1 MRAFI
6 YKDIEY
12 RSMAQ
17 CCKSLKISYQK
28 VRRLCRHYVRAS
40 KDPALAVAWCTGE
53 KRLSAL
59 ETKTWK
65 YQQDL
70 EKGAER
76 NENFKNKVEQALLNR
91 L

>member
-1 MRAFI
+1 MRAFV
-6 YKDIEY
+6 YKNVEY

-17 CCKSLKISYQK
+17 CCKSLQISYQK

-40 KDPALAVAWCTGE
+40 KNPALAVAWCTGE
-53 KRLSAL
+53 QRLSVF

-70 EKGAER
+70 EKNLER
-76 NENFKNKVEQALLNR
+76 NEKFREKMEKSLLNR